1 MGSLRCSLAE
11 FRPPSADQKLILG
24 TVASCLVV
32 QVETASTG
40 SNSEKMSGARKIS
53 LEDGNPEGL
62 ELLRKSLKSVREES
76 HDTSADASSHI
87 FVVFG
92 ASGDL
97 AKKKIYPTLWALFKE
112 KLLPPQTRIVGYARS
127 KLTVEDI
134 RGKCKPWVKVKPGEE
149 HLEEEFWQNN
159 SYVAGSY
166 DTKRDFE
173 ILNQE
178 MTNLEQKISKVCNR
192 LFYLALPP
200 SVFDT
205 VTTMIKQ
212 TCMSPSGWSRIIVEK
227 PFGKD
232 SESSAKLSNHL
243 SSLFREDQLYRID
256 HYLGKEMVQ
265 NLMTLRFGNRIFSPT
280 WNRDN
285 IASVVI
291 TFKEPFGTQGRGGY
305 FDEFGIIRDILQN
318 HLLQILC
325 LTAMEKPPST
335 SPDDIR
341 DEKVKV
347 LKSIPAIVMADT
359 VLGQYVGNPD
369 AEDDDGKLGYLDDKT
384 VPQGSVTPTYAA
396 AVLRINNERW
406 DGVPFILRGGK
417 ALNERKAEI
426 RIQYKEV
433 PGDIFNGQA
442 VRNELVL
449 RVQPGEAIYCKVM
462 TKTPGMSFT
471 LEETELDLTY
481 KSRYKNARLPDAYER
496 LILDVFVG
504 SQMHFVR
511 TDELAE
517 AWRIFTPL
525 LHHIERERPSPI
537 PYTYG
542 GRGPKEADELLANNN
557 FVYTGRYKWQKDPKL

>member
-1 MGSLRCSLAE
+1 M
-11 FRPPSADQKLILG
+11 K
-24 TVASCLVV
+24 
-32 QVETASTG
+32 
-40 SNSEKMSGARKIS
+40 SGEES
-53 LEDGNPEGL
+53 LEE
-62 ELLRKSLKSVREES
+62 
-76 HDTSADASSHI
+76 A
-87 FVVFG
+87 
-92 ASGDL
+92 
-97 AKKKIYPTLWALFKE
+97 
-112 KLLPPQTRIVGYARS
+112 
-127 KLTVEDI
+127 
-134 RGKCKPWVKVKPGEE
+134 
-149 HLEEEFWQNN
+149 FWKAN

-173 ILNQE
+173 MLNQE
-178 MTNLEQKISKVCNR
+178 MTNLEEKISKVCHR

-200 SVFDT
+200 SVFAS
-205 VTTMIKQ
+205 VTTLIKA
-212 TCMSPSGWSRIIVEK
+212 TCMSSQGWSRIIVEK

-232 SESSAKLSNHL
+232 SESSAALSNHL
-243 SSLFREDQLYRID
+243 SSLFKEDQLYRID

-285 IASVVI
+285 IASVTI

-305 FDEFGIIRDILQN
+305 FDEFGIIRDIMQN

-347 LKSIPAIVMADT
+347 LKSIPAIVMSDT
-359 VLGQYVGNPD
+359 VMGQYVGDPNATD
-369 AEDDDGKLGYLDDKT
+369 ADAKLGYLDDPT
-384 VPQGSVTPTYAA
+384 VPKGSVTPTYAA

-406 DGVPFILRGGK
+406 DGVPFILRCGK
-417 ALNERKAEI
+417 ALNERKAEV
-426 RIQYKEV
+426 RIQYRDV
-433 PGDIFNGQA
+433 PGDIFHGEA

-462 TKTPGMSFT
+462 TKTPGMSFK

-481 KSRYKNARLPDAYER
+481 NTRYKSARLPDAYER

-525 LHHIERERPSPI
+525 LHQIEQDKPAPI

-542 GRGPKEADELLANNN
+542 SRGPKEADDLLAKNN
-557 FVYTGRYKWQKDPKL
+557 FVYTGRYKWKKSEL

>member
-1 MGSLRCSLAE
+1 
-11 FRPPSADQKLILG
+11 
-24 TVASCLVV
+24 VASCLVV
-32 QVETASTG
+32 PIVETSTAENMTSQAPRKKTLDLEEG
-40 SNSEKMSGARKIS
+40 NS
-53 LEDGNPEGL
+53 EGL
-62 ELLRKSLKSVREES
+62 ELLRQSLKHVDPEL
-76 HDTSADASSHI
+76 SSETHGKAAHI

-112 KLLPPQTRIVGYARS
+112 KLLPTDTQIVGYARS
-127 KLTVEDI
+127 KLKVDDI
-134 RGKCKPWVKVKPGEE
+134 RQKCQPWFKVKSGEE
-149 HLEEEFWQNN
+149 QLADDFWKINN
-159 SYVAGSY
+159 YVAGSY

-178 MTNLEQKISKVCNR
+178 MTNLEEKVSKVRNR

-200 SVFDT
+200 SVFAS
-205 VTTMIKQ
+205 VTSLLKA
-212 TCMSPSGWSRIIVEK
+212 TCMSTAGWTRCIVEK

-232 SESSAKLSNHL
+232 SESSAVLANHL
-243 SSLFREDQLYRID
+243 SSLFKEEQLYRID

-285 IASVVI
+285 IASVTI

-305 FDEFGIIRDILQN
+305 FDEFGIIRDIMQN
-318 HLLQILC
+318 HLLQVLC
-325 LTAMEKPPST
+325 LAAMEKPPST

-347 LKSIPAIVMADT
+347 LKSIPAIVMEDT

-369 AEDDDGKLGYLDDKT
+369 ASDEDGKQGYLDDKT
-384 VPQGSVTPTYAA
+384 VPAGSVTPTYAA
-396 AVLRINNERW
+396 AVLRLNNERW
-406 DGVPFILRGGK
+406 DGVPFILRAGK
-417 ALNERKAEI
+417 ATNERKAEV
-426 RIQYKEV
+426 RIQYRDV
-433 PGDIFNGQA
+433 PGDIFQGEA

-449 RVQPGEAIYCKVM
+449 RVQPGEAVYCKVM
-462 TKTPGMSFT
+462 TKTPGMSFN

-481 KSRYKNARLPDAYER
+481 NSRYKNARLPDAYER
-496 LILDVFVG
+496 LILDCFVG

-511 TDELAE
+511 TDELKE

-525 LHHIERERPSPI
+525 LHHIEQERPKPI
-537 PYTYG
+537 PYVYG
-542 GRGPKEADELLANNN
+542 SRGPKEADELLAKNN
-557 FVYTGRYKWQKDPKL
+557 FVYTGRYNWKKGGAL

>member
-1 MGSLRCSLAE
+1 MTSQAPRKKTLDLEEG
-11 FRPPSADQKLILG
+11 
-24 TVASCLVV
+24 
-32 QVETASTG
+32 
-40 SNSEKMSGARKIS
+40 NS
-53 LEDGNPEGL
+53 EGL
-62 ELLRKSLKSVREES
+62 ELLRQSLNSVKKNNEAS
-76 HDTSADASSHI
+76 DAKAAHI

-112 KLLPPQTRIVGYARS
+112 KLLPPDTQIVGYARS
-127 KLTVEDI
+127 KLKVDDI
-134 RGKCKPWVKVKPGEE
+134 RQKCGPWFKVKSGEE
-149 HLEEEFWQNN
+149 QLAENFWKINN
-159 SYVAGSY
+159 YVAGSY
-166 DTKRDFE
+166 DQRKDFE

-178 MTNLEQKISKVCNR
+178 MTNLEEKVSKVRNR

-200 SVFDT
+200 SVFAS
-205 VTTMIKQ
+205 VTSMLKA
-212 TCMSPSGWSRIIVEK
+212 TCMSTAGWTRCIIEK

-232 SESSAKLSNHL
+232 SESSAVLANHL
-243 SSLFREDQLYRID
+243 SSLFKEEQLYRID

-305 FDEFGIIRDILQN
+305 FDEFGIIRDIMQN

-347 LKSIPAIVMADT
+347 LKSIPALSLSSC
-359 VLGQYVGNPD
+359 VLGQYEGDPDSEDPD
-369 AEDDDGKLGYLDDKT
+369 ARLGYLDDPT
-384 VPQGSVTPTYAA
+384 VPEGSSCPTFAA
-396 AVLRINNERW
+396 AVLKINNERW
-406 DGVPFILRGGK
+406 DGVPFILKCGK
-417 ALNERKAEI
+417 ALNERKAEV
-426 RIQYKEV
+426 RIQYKDV
-433 PGDIFNGQA
+433 PGDIFNGGT
-442 VRNELVL
+442 VRNELVI
-449 RVQPGEAIYCKVM
+449 RVQPDESVYAKVM
-462 TKTPGMSFT
+462 TKSPGMSFS
-471 LEETELDLTY
+471 LQETELDLTY
-481 KSRYKNARLPDAYER
+481 KSRYKDARLPEAYER

-511 TDELAE
+511 SDELAE

-525 LHHIERERPSPI
+525 LHAIDREKPQPI
-537 PYTYG
+537 KYRYG
-542 GRGPKEADELLANNN
+542 SRGPAEADEQAVKNN
-557 FVYTGRYKWQKDPKL
+557 FIYTGRYKWTPPTNAANKL